1 MKEAGLV
8 TKIEGNTAYLKF
20 NRTSAC
26 ARCGACGM
34 IAGQNDITVSVDN
47 TLHAALGERVEVHFT
62 TKNALMSS
70 AIAYIFPLIMLFV
83 GVWLGYVIPQDV
95 FPVKDALAAI
105 LGIVFA
111 AAAFLVLKLLNPYF
125 KKKFAKVYT
134 MVRILDES
142 EPGDKCS

>member
-1 MKEAGLV
+1 M
-8 TKIEGNTAYLKF
+8 
-20 NRTSAC
+20 
-26 ARCGACGM
+26 
-34 IAGQNDITVSVDN
+34 SVDN

>member
-8 TKIEGNTAYLKF
+8 TKIDGKTAYLRF

-26 ARCGACGM
+26 SKCGACGM
-34 IAGQNDITVSVDN
+34 IAGQSDITVTVEN
-47 TLHAALGERVEVHFT
+47 TLHACLDDRVEVEFT

-70 AIAYIFPLIMLFV
+70 AIAYVFPLVMLFV
-83 GVWLGYVIPQDV
+83 GVWLGYVIPQDA

-111 AAAFLVLKLLNPYF
+111 AAGFVVLKLLNPYF

-142 EPGDKCS
+142 GPRECS